1 MKKDISFPP
10 VKGVK
15 IAVVKKHDPKAAFD
29 WIVYLLNENEVP
41 INNVIVS
48 SRGYGFK
55 GDEQQKTSVLR
66 HVIGNVPP
74 RDYAIIESIDPG
86 VFHLNNE
93 YWVSYYIDGQVYDK
107 KFIFV
112 PDSITEDNLSH
123 IEQLDGVGVVHQ

>member
-1 MKKDISFPP
+1 MKKDIHFLP
-10 VKGVK
+10 VEGVK

-41 INNVIVS
+41 INNVIVA

-55 GDEQQKTSVLR
+55 GEEQQKTSTLR
-66 HVIGNVPP
+66 HVIGEVAA
-74 RDYAIIESIDPG
+74 RDYAIIESIDPA

-93 YWVSYYIDGQVYDK
+93 YWVSYYINGQVYDK

-112 PDSITEDNLSH
+112 PDSITEDNLSR
-123 IEQLDGVGVVHQ
+123 IEQLDSVGVIHQ

>member
-1 MKKDISFPP
+1 MKKDIHFLP
-10 VKGVK
+10 VEGVK

-41 INNVIVS
+41 INNVIVA

-55 GDEQQKTSVLR
+55 GDEQQKTSTLR
-66 HVIGNVPP
+66 HVIGEVAAN
-74 RDYAIIESIDPG
+74 DYAIIESIDPA

-93 YWVSYYIDGQVYDK
+93 YWVSYYINGQVYDK

-112 PDSITEDNLSH
+112 PDSITEDNLSR
-123 IEQLDGVGVVHQ
+123 IEQLDSVGVIHQ